1 MNTHQLVLVTLVV
14 EEVLEERVTQELMEM
29 GASGFTVCDSRGR
42 GSRGLR
48 TGDIPGQGVRVE
60 ALVSPEVADA
70 IFLHAESS
78 WFPHYAVVAWRSAV
92 EVVRGDKYVESRER
106 E

>member
-14 EEVLEERVTQELMEM
+14 EEVLEERVTHDLMEM

-60 ALVSPEVADA
+60 ALVSQEVADV
-70 IFLHAESS
+70 IFRHAESA
-78 WFPHYAVVAWRSAV
+78 WFPHYAVVAWRSKV
-92 EVVRGDKYVESRER
+92 EVVRGDKYVESGEP
-106 E
+106 